1 MPTPEDPIPAPSPGP
16 GVHPLVALDWASV
29 SLGGRRIL
37 DAVTFRLF
45 PGQAWAVLGPNGAG
59 KTTFMRL
66 VRGDIPPDQDGA
78 GRRRYVADGRDQ
90 STPLGLRQRFGSVSR
105 RDWDFWRGHEGAVPV
120 FDAVCAGFFDSR
132 LLHQPPT
139 PGQRR
144 RAGAVIEQAGLAGLA
159 DTPMSALSEGQLR
172 AALVARALA
181 PRPLLL
187 LLDEVVDGLDAD
199 NRSLALGAMAVA
211 VASGAALLATAHR
224 ADDVPPG
231 VARAVVLE
239 GGRIAACGALADVAF
254 FGSADGG
261 AQPQAVSAEA
271 AGAAAAAAFALGE
284 PEAGR
289 SDGEMPEAG
298 CDAGPAGPA
307 EPAGSGEPVAS
318 GTSGVSGAQA
328 GCARTGGEPP
338 LVEIENADVF
348 LAGKQVLAGVSWRI
362 RPGEGWA
369 VLGKNGAGKTM
380 LLRLI
385 LGEIH
390 PALGGSVRRP
400 GLAASAGTDLRDIKT
415 LVGFVSAD
423 LESAYPPATPVF
435 DVVAS
440 GFFAGVGLYFPPS
453 PQQAKAVRT
462 TLETFDLADL
472 AARPLGSLSTGQRR
486 LVFLA
491 RAVVHGPRLLI
502 LDEPFSSLDAAART
516 RAASAVQGI
525 MARGAAVV
533 LVTHR
538 ARDILPGISRVL
550 RLEQGRARE
559 SAA

>member
-1 MPTPEDPIPAPSPGP
+1 MFAPKKSSPDLSP
-16 GVHPLVALDWASV
+16 DLAAAPLVALDRASV
-29 SLGGRRIL
+29 SLDGSRIL
-37 DAVTFRLF
+37 HAVTFRLF

-59 KTTFMRL
+59 KTTFLRL

-90 STPLGLRQRFGSVSR
+90 ATPLGLRQRFGSVSR
-105 RDWDFWRGHEGAVPV
+105 RDWDFWRGHEAPVTV

-144 RAGAVIEQAGLAGLA
+144 RAGAVIEQAGLTGLA
-159 DTPMSALSEGQLR
+159 RTPMSSLSEGQLR
-172 AALVARALA
+172 AALVARAQA
-181 PRPLLL
+181 PWPLLV
-187 LLDEVVDGLDAD
+187 LLDEVVDGLDAEH
-199 NRSLALGAMAVA
+199 RGLALGAMAVA
-211 VASGAALLATAHR
+211 AASGTALLATAHR
-224 ADDVPPG
+224 AEDVPPG
-231 VARAVVLE
+231 VTGAVVLE
-239 GGRIAACGALADVAF
+239 VGRIAACGALAEVAV
-254 FGSADGG
+254 FGTADGG
-261 AQPQAVSAEA
+261 AQPEAVSAEA
-271 AGAAAAAAFALGE
+271 AGAAAAAAFTLGE
-284 PEAGR
+284 PAAG
-289 SDGEMPEAG
+289 G
-298 CDAGPAGPA
+298 DA
-307 EPAGSGEPVAS
+307 EPVAS
-318 GTSGVSGAQA
+318 GPSGASGAQA

-348 LAGKQVLAGVSWRI
+348 LAGKQVLAGVSWRV

-369 VLGKNGAGKTM
+369 VLGKNGAGKTTLM
-380 LLRLI
+380 RLI

-390 PALGGSVRRP
+390 PALGGTIRRP
-400 GLAASAGTDLRDIKT
+400 GLVELAGTDLRDIKT
-415 LVGFVSAD
+415 RVGFVSAD
-423 LESAYPPATPVF
+423 LESAYPPHAPVF

-453 PQQAKAVRT
+453 PQQAEAVRT

-502 LDEPFSSLDAAART
+502 LDEPFSSLDAAARA

-525 MARGAAVV
+525 MARGAAVI

-559 SAA
+559 GAA

>member
-1 MPTPEDPIPAPSPGP
+1 MPQSCPLPPSSVPGP
-16 GVHPLVALDWASV
+16 GVHPLVALDRASV

-45 PGQAWAVLGPNGAG
+45 PGQAWAILGPNGAG

-78 GRRRYVADGRDQ
+78 GRRRYVADSRDQ

-105 RDWDFWRGHEGAVPV
+105 RDWDFWRGHEAPVTV

-144 RAGAVIEQAGLAGLA
+144 RAGVVIEQAGLADLA
-159 DTPMSALSEGQLR
+159 RVPMSALSEGQLR

-181 PRPLLL
+181 PWPLLL

-224 ADDVPPG
+224 AEDVPPG

-239 GGRIAACGALADVAF
+239 GGRIAACGALADVGF
-254 FGSADGG
+254 FGTAYGG
-261 AQPQAVSAEA
+261 VQPQAVSAGA
-271 AGAAAAAAFALGE
+271 AGAAAG
-284 PEAGR
+284 G
-289 SDGEMPEAG
+289 D
-298 CDAGPAGPA
+298 AGPA
-307 EPAGSGEPVAS
+307 EPVEPVAS
-318 GTSGVSGAQA
+318 GTSGGSGAQA
-328 GCARTGGEPP
+328 GCARPGGEPA

-369 VLGKNGAGKTM
+369 VLGKNGAGKTT

-423 LESAYPPATPVF
+423 LESAYPPATPVC

-453 PQQAKAVRT
+453 PQQAEAVRT

-502 LDEPFSSLDAAART
+502 LDEPFSSLDAAARA

-525 MARGAAVV
+525 MARGAAVI